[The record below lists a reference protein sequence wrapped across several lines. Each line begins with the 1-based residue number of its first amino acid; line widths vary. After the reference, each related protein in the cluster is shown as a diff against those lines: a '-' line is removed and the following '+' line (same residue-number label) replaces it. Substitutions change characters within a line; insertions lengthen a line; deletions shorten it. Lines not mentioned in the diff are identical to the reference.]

1 MRFRNDGIGEDN
13 SVQNRFTAYVMTA
26 VQRRR
31 ASYLKA
37 QARLARHETPM
48 DLNGPCLD
56 GSDEQDQ
63 EDVLLES
70 VALAEALEQLGA
82 RDRYILLARA
92 LDGQDFE
99 ALAAEL
105 CLSYKGVT
113 TAYYRALQKLRQ
125 MLGGEKQ

>member
-37 QARLARHETPM
+37 QAKLARHETPM
-48 DLNGPCLD
+48 DLNGPCPD
-56 GSDEQDQ
+56 GSGVQDQ

-70 VALAEALEQLGA
+70 VALAEALEQLGT

-99 ALAAEL
+99 TLAAEL
-105 CLSYKGVT
+105 GLSYKGVT
-113 TAYYRALQKLRQ
+113 TAYYRALRKLRQ